1 MSIKVFC
8 IGNGESRKDFNL
20 DLLKPHGKIYGCN
33 ALYRE
38 YTPDVLVSVD
48 HGIMHEIY
56 QSGYCY
62 KNETWFRDW
71 TKVPDHMYESMVY
84 AGLSKIDIEELNKWH
99 IKNENKRTDEKEFVM
114 HGANLSGLV
123 TILKQNKDKFQR
135 RISQNVL
142 CVSWVRDDDKA
153 NNLMDIMPNNRDLGW
168 AAGPTSGY
176 IAIKRDKPT
185 EIYLLGHD
193 LNSTTGKVNNMYKGT
208 KYYVVPEHG
217 PTPSVNWITQWKQ
230 LFTQNPHIN
239 FYKVNTNMKGEDRVN
254 TRIHEWHEIQNI
266 QYITYEILLD
276 KHLK

>member
-1 MSIKVFC
+1 MTKVFC
-8 IGNGESRKDFNL
+8 IGNGESRKNFNL
-20 DLLKPHGKIYGCN
+20 DQLKPHGKIYGCN

-62 KNETWFRDW
+62 TNETWFRDW
-71 TKVPDHMYESMVY
+71 TRVPEHMYESMVY
-84 AGLSKIDIEELNKWH
+84 AGLSQVDIEELNKWH
-99 IKNENKRTDEKEFVM
+99 IKNENKKIDEKEFVM

-123 TILKQNKDKFQR
+123 TILRQNKEKFER

-142 CVSWVRDDDKA
+142 CVSWVKDNDKA
-153 NNLMDIMPNNRDLGW
+153 YNVMDVMPNNRDLGW

-176 IAIKRDKPT
+176 IAVKKDSPT
-185 EIYLLGHD
+185 DVYLLGHD
-193 LNSTTGKVNNMYKGT
+193 LNSTTGTVNNLYKGT

-230 LFTQNPHIN
+230 LFNENKNIN
-239 FYKVNTNMKGEDRVN
+239 FYKVNSNLKGEDRVN
-254 TRIHEWHEIQNI
+254 RRVYEWEEVKNIH
-266 QYITYEILLD
+266 YITYENLLD

>member
-1 MSIKVFC
+1 MSSVFC

-62 KNETWFRDW
+62 KNDTWFRDW
-71 TKVPDHMYESMVY
+71 TTVPDHMYESMVY
-84 AGLSKIDIEELNKWH
+84 AGLTKIDIEELNKWH

-123 TILKQNKDKFQR
+123 TILKQNKDKFQK

-142 CVSWVRDDDKA
+142 CVSWIKENDKA
-153 NNLMDIMPNNRDLGW
+153 KNIMDIMPNNRDLGW

-176 IAIKRDKPT
+176 IAVKKENPT
-185 EIYLLGHD
+185 TVYLIGHD
-193 LNSTTGKVNNMYKGT
+193 LNSTTGKVNNLYKGS
-208 KYYVVPEHG
+208 KYYVIPEHG
-217 PTPSVNWITQWKQ
+217 PTPSVNWVTQWKQ

-254 TRIHEWHEIQNI
+254 TRIQEWNEIKNI
-266 QYITYEILLD
+266 HYITYENLLD

>member
-1 MSIKVFC
+1 MNKVFL

-33 ALYRE
+33 ALYRQ

-71 TKVPDHMYESMVY
+71 TTVPDHMYESMVY

-99 IKNENKRTDEKEFVM
+99 IKNENKKTDEKEFVM

-142 CVSWVRDDDKA
+142 CVSWVRDDDKT

-176 IAIKRDKPT
+176 IAVKKDSPT
-185 EIYLLGHD
+185 EVYLLGHD
-193 LNSTTGKVNNMYKGT
+193 LNSTTGKVNNLYKGT

-217 PTPSVNWITQWKQ
+217 PTPSVNWVTQWKQ

-254 TRIHEWHEIQNI
+254 TKIYEWNEIKNIH
-266 QYITYEILLD
+266 YITYENLLD

>member
-1 MSIKVFC
+1 MSSVFC

-62 KNETWFRDW
+62 KNDTWFRDW
-71 TKVPDHMYESMVY
+71 TTVPDHMYESMVY
-84 AGLSKIDIEELNKWH
+84 AGLTKIDIEELNKWH

-123 TILKQNKDKFQR
+123 TILKQNKDKFQK

-142 CVSWVRDDDKA
+142 CVSWIKENDKA
-153 NNLMDIMPNNRDLGW
+153 KNIMDIMPNNRDLGW

-176 IAIKRDKPT
+176 IAIKKENPT
-185 EIYLLGHD
+185 TVYLIGHD
-193 LNSTTGKVNNMYKGT
+193 LNSTTGKVNNLYKGS
-208 KYYVVPEHG
+208 KYYVIPEHG
-217 PTPSVNWITQWKQ
+217 PTPSVNWVTQWKQ

-254 TRIHEWHEIQNI
+254 TKIYEWNEIKNIH
-266 QYITYEILLD
+266 YITYENLLD